1 MFQHDQGWPFPGEHV
16 RPLAITPD
24 GRLWMQY
31 DSEYPS
37 NDAGLCWYDGVNVG
51 TFPAPPGGEPQWG
64 GLPHSGIGSLEVR
77 VTPGGYELWMSCAS
91 RGIAVLAVQTQTTA
105 VYPGEAPAVG
115 LTLAQN
121 QPNPF
126 RAGTQ
131 IHFSLPQTG
140 SARLDIFDVTGRLVR
155 RLVDGTLP
163 AGDHAVE
170 WDGRTDAMGA
180 MPSGVY
186 LYRLEA
192 GGEVAERRMLFLH

>member
-1 MFQHDQGWPFPGEHV
+1 M
-16 RPLAITPD
+16 L
-24 GRLWMQY
+24 Y

-37 NDAGLCWYDGVNVG
+37 NDNGLCWYDGVNVG
-51 TFPAPPGGEPQWG
+51 SFPAPPGGVPQWG
-64 GLPHSGIGSLEVR
+64 GLPHASIIDLEVR
-77 VTPGGYELWMSCAS
+77 VIPGGYELWMSCAS
-91 RGIAVLAVQTQTTA
+91 RGIAVLTVRTQTTA
-105 VYPGEAPAVG
+105 VDPGEAPAVR
-115 LTLAQN
+115 LTMAQN

-131 IHFSLPQTG
+131 IHFGLPRME
-140 SARLDIFDVTGRLVR
+140 SVRLDVFDVTGRLVR

-170 WDGRTDAMGA
+170 WDGRTDAMGS

-192 GGEVAERRMLFLH
+192 GGEAVERRMLLLH